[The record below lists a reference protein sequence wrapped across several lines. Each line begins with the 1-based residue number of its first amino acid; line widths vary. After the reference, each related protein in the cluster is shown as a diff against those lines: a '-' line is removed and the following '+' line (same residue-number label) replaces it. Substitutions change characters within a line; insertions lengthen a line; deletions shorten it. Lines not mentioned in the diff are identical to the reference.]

1 MKKKLKYR
9 SRSYEYNL
17 VMELSIS
24 LDSKLITNNAVLW
37 FKMINLV
44 FLVKAKYFYKN
55 IIEAYSIMS
64 TNICLCAYTD
74 VLMSVVMFLF
84 FLLQLQTVIFLYIIL
99 LNNIQCTSVDVTAFM
114 LYLYVYLYKHAECY
128 LIFLKIIT
136 MCNGTSIWC
145 PQRKYILYIPEVLS
159 TRHL

>member
-1 MKKKLKYR
+1 MNKNEKKLKYR

-55 IIEAYSIMS
+55 IIEAYSIVS

-84 FLLQLQTVIFLYIIL
+84 FL
-99 LNNIQCTSVDVTAFM
+99 
-114 LYLYVYLYKHAECY
+114 CY
-128 LIFLKIIT
+128 NYRLWYFYTLFY
-136 MCNGTSIWC
+136 S
-145 PQRKYILYIPEVLS
+145 ILYNVQVLM
-159 TRHL
+159 